1 MSRVF
6 VPAFTVHWYSS
17 YISSGAVLPQLW
29 VERVLFPCVCDSVHP
44 HHHAQM
50 GREGCSE
57 TYSKVRPSARLCDA
71 LPVTNTAFST
81 SRWKVTMLPLV
92 PSMILQLVNS
102 PELEKTD
109 TSSIETLGSG
119 GAFLPPELHARFKSK
134 LESTLIQGY
143 GVSEAVRVHPFGSVI
158 LEISTLINP
167 RRPSQLRERCEK
179 MGSLGTSRSINQ
191 LVFLCPACRPGSF
204 VRTVWM
210 VVSENLVNFG
220 SREAVSLEVT
230 SMMNRPLRRC
240 SPKTGGSRPA
250 ISLPSMRREITSEI
264 SCGSRLIFCSRS

>member
-1 MSRVF
+1 MFSAIQWFVTGALNKAVAPVSSSPEPNLTAYLTNFMDF
-6 VPAFTVHWYSS
+6 VPVPTIHRHPS
-17 YISSGAVLPQLW
+17 YIDLCAVLPHLW
-29 VERVLFPCVCDSVHP
+29 VELFLFPCIFGSDHH

-143 GVSEAVRVHPFGSVI
+143 GVSEAVCVHPFGSVI
-158 LEISTLINP
+158 LEISTLIDP
-167 RRPSQLRERCEK
+167 RRPSQSQERCEK
-179 MGSLGTSRSINQ
+179 MASLGTSRSINQ
-191 LVFLCPACRPGSF
+191 LVFLCLAWRPGSF
-204 VRTVWM
+204 VRM
-210 VVSENLVNFG
+210 V
-220 SREAVSLEVT
+220 
-230 SMMNRPLRRC
+230 
-240 SPKTGGSRPA
+240 
-250 ISLPSMRREITSEI
+250 
-264 SCGSRLIFCSRS
+264 